1 MDRATDIDKA
11 EHGGW
16 TRAAVIVV
24 RVALLV
30 FLVWTLISANFPAQ
44 TPVAEDATPS
54 KRDSRTAV
62 APGSDT
68 PAGLG

>member
-1 MDRATDIDKA
+1 MDRATDIDKT
-11 EHGGW
+11 EYGGW
-16 TRAAVIVV
+16 PRAAVIAI

-30 FLVWTLISANFPAQ
+30 FLVWALISANFPAQ

-62 APGSDT
+62 APSSDT
-68 PAGLG
+68 QANLG

>member
-1 MDRATDIDKA
+1 MDRATDIDKT

-30 FLVWTLISANFPAQ
+30 FLVWALFSANFPAQ
-44 TPVAEDATPS
+44 TPVAEDTTSS

-62 APGSDT
+62 APSSDT
-68 PAGLG
+68 PAELG